1 MSNVI
6 CGTII
11 VTEDREVQMD
21 DQEATLAYMNQ
32 MFNQSLTINQLE
44 QFLNSQVDQFYVG
57 KPVYSLEEVLEQ
69 LEDEEEDV
77 KTAVQRAWYSIYE
90 GQAMTFW
97 EISQEYD
104 RSYLFILDDINIEM
118 LDE

>member
-1 MSNVI
+1 MSTI
-6 CGTII
+6 TCGTII

-21 DQEATLAYMNQ
+21 DQEATLAYINQ
-32 MFNQSLTINQLE
+32 MFNQSLTIDQLE
-44 QFLNSQVDQFYVG
+44 QFLNGQVDQFYVG
-57 KPVYSLEEVLEQ
+57 KPVYSIEEVMEEL
-69 LEDEEEDV
+69 DNEEEDV
-77 KTAVQRAWYSIYE
+77 KTAVLNAWYNVYE

-118 LDE
+118 MDK